1 VGSRPRAFP
10 LGALLALTGIFF
22 LNFLGRVV
30 LAPLLPTMEA
40 DLGIDHTQAGSLF
53 LWVTSGYF
61 GGLLGSGLISSRMG
75 HRRTVLLSGFLV
87 GGFLLAV
94 SAARGLTEIR
104 FSLLVLGTASGL
116 YLPSGIA
123 VLTALVEPSVRGR
136 ALAVH
141 ELAPNLGFVAAPLV
155 AELLLRWFSWQAAP
169 AVLGAGS
176 LAAAAIFWRWGRGD
190 DSPGEVAGLGTL
202 CVLAS
207 EPAFWTLMLFF
218 SLAIGAS
225 LGVYAILP
233 LYLVAERGMER
244 EWVNALVA
252 LSRLLGLFAS
262 FGAGWAADRLG
273 PRRALGGV
281 FLATGTATVLLG
293 FLPGAWLLVPVF
305 LQPVAAVCF
314 FPPGF
319 AALARIGPASTRNV
333 AVALTVPV
341 AFLLGGGAVPAGIAW
356 FGDHGSFAA
365 GIAVFGALCLGA
377 LALVRKL
384 RFPDEDEATPG
395 DHGAQPP
402 APTG

>member
-1 VGSRPRAFP
+1 
-10 LGALLALTGIFF
+10 
-22 LNFLGRVV
+22 
-30 LAPLLPTMEA
+30 
-40 DLGIDHTQAGSLF
+40 
-53 LWVTSGYF
+53 
-61 GGLLGSGLISSRMG
+61 
-75 HRRTVLLSGFLV
+75 
-87 GGFLLAV
+87 
-94 SAARGLTEIR
+94 
-104 FSLLVLGTASGL
+104 
-116 YLPSGIA
+116 
-123 VLTALVEPSVRGR
+123 
-136 ALAVH
+136 
-141 ELAPNLGFVAAPLV
+141 
-155 AELLLRWFSWQAAP
+155 
-169 AVLGAGS
+169 
-176 LAAAAIFWRWGRGD
+176 
-190 DSPGEVAGLGTL
+190 
-202 CVLAS
+202 
-207 EPAFWTLMLFF
+207 MLFF

-252 LSRLLGLFAS
+252 FSRLLGLIAS

-273 PRRALGGV
+273 PRRALRGV

-365 GIAVFGALCLGA
+365 GIALFGALCLGA
-377 LALVRKL
+377 LALVRTL
-384 RFPDEDEATPG
+384 RFPDEASPG
-395 DHGAQPP
+395 DLGVQPP